1 MNMKLKY
8 FLVGMLIICMFVS
21 TQDVFAGG
29 RKLGTAGAVELLIP
43 MGAQSVGMG
52 GANLANVS
60 NTEAIYWNPAGLA
73 KLTKAE
79 ATFSYM
85 TYFAD
90 MSVSYVT
97 AGFNA
102 GRIGNFGLTL
112 QSFDV
117 GEIDVTTIDSPEGTG
132 EIIKPDYMTITA
144 SYGKLLT
151 DRIMF
156 GANTK
161 SVSERI
167 GSMSASAVAFDFGLQ
182 YRSDHNIDFGVT
194 LRNLGSRIQFS
205 GTGIEFDSAIPFA
218 NPNATTRKTQLD
230 MGRHELPTSL
240 NIGLAY
246 RYNLNEEQKLNVTG
260 IFANN
265 GYALDQ
271 IIGGIEYSYR
281 DFVFLR
287 GGYDAPM
294 FPSDYPEDAKD
305 DYQYGLHFGAGVVLN
320 VGGSVVKFN
329 YAYRDMQLFDA
340 NNYFTI
346 GFEF

>member
-1 MNMKLKY
+1 MKIKY
-8 FLVGMLIICMFVS
+8 FLVGMLVILLLVS

-29 RKLGTAGAVELLIP
+29 RRLGTAGAVELLIP
-43 MGAQSVGMG
+43 MGAQSVGMA
-52 GANLANVS
+52 GANIANVS

-73 KLTKAE
+73 KLTNAE
-79 ATFSYM
+79 ASFSYM

-97 AGFNA
+97 AGFHA

-112 QSFDV
+112 QSMDV
-117 GEIDVTTIDSPEGTG
+117 GEIDVTTIESPEGTG
-132 EIIKPDYMTITA
+132 DIIKPDFLTLNATYA
-144 SYGKLLT
+144 KLLT

-156 GANTK
+156 GTNAK
-161 SVSERI
+161 LISERI
-167 GSMSASAVAFDFGLQ
+167 GNMSASAVAFDFGLQ
-182 YRSDHNIDFGVT
+182 YRSDINIDFGIT
-194 LRNLGSRIQFS
+194 LKNLGSSMKFS
-205 GTGIEFDSAIPFA
+205 GTGIEFDSSIPYA
-218 NPNATTRKTQLD
+218 NPNATSRKTLLD
-230 MGRHELPTSL
+230 MASSELPTSL

-246 RYNLNEEQKLNVTG
+246 RYNVTEEQKLNVTG
-260 IFANN
+260 LFANN

-271 IIGGIEYSYR
+271 IIGGVEYSYR

-287 GGYDAPM
+287 AGYDAPM
-294 FPSDYPEDAKD
+294 YPSDYPEDEKD
-305 DYQYGLHFGAGVVLN
+305 DYQYGLHFGAGVTLD